1 MPPFGE
7 MHMSTRKT
15 TLFYAALIAMA
26 SVAIG
31 MVIASRLD
39 MTAPSSAQGIAA
51 PAMNSAPIA
60 GAIDAATFRNIAK
73 AQSPIVVSIRTTA
86 TRRTQEMTEFFG
98 DDLFRR
104 FFGQPDGQGG
114 QGGQGQAPGA
124 PGAPGQRRRSPQ
136 QPEETYGA
144 GTGFIVDKA
153 GFILTNNHV
162 VENATKI
169 TVEILVKTTAPS
181 STRRWWAATR

>member
-1 MPPFGE
+1 
-7 MHMSTRKT
+7 MSTRKT

-39 MTAPSSAQGIAA
+39 MTAPLLG
-51 PAMNSAPIA
+51 A
-60 GAIDAATFRNIAK
+60 GH
-73 AQSPIVVSIRTTA
+73 
-86 TRRTQEMTEFFG
+86 RRAGDEQRPDCRGHRRADLPQHREGAEPDRRQHPDHGDPPDPG
-98 DDLFRR
+98 DDRILRR
-104 FFGQPDGQGG
+104 RPVPPLLRSAGR
-114 QGGQGQAPGA
+114 PGRPA
-124 PGAPGQRRRSPQ
+124 RAAGSGPARQRRRSPQ

-169 TVEILVKTTAPS
+169 TVEIL
-181 STRRWWAATR
+181 R

>member
-1 MPPFGE
+1 

-51 PAMNSAPIA
+51 PTMNSAPIA
-60 GAIDAATFRNIAK
+60 GAIDAQTFRNIAK

-114 QGGQGQAPGA
+114 QPGQPGQ
-124 PGAPGQRRRSPQ
+124 PGQRRRSPQ

-169 TVEILVKTTAPS
+169 
-181 STRRWWAATR
+181 